1 MHELVFCCFRVQHV
15 CCYNMRCIYFF
26 RVVLEH
32 RAHVLLFKNIV
43 CCHKHTGLRG
53 NSVVPEI
60 FSLPPSRTSFT
71 DPTQSTSSPESPV
84 TQLTPHHL
92 VPRAKEERSQSTGQI
107 LRERSGGI
115 QQLPLNVIADLA
127 RLCPFSL
134 SDVQE
139 EEEEMNEGREEEEAD
154 FDGVMDAE
162 LTPVPHRRLSP
173 CTPSPQYSPLP
184 RRRLAM
190 VTDGD
195 EAATTLR
202 RGSSHSSLIGGL
214 PPSLLPTLPTSTSKL
229 SLGGLR
235 VDSSMSMTDSGWPIT
250 KSLFQVRR
258 FPNYYNNVEIVS
270 IVRLMAY

>member
-1 MHELVFCCFRVQHV
+1 
-15 CCYNMRCIYFF
+15 MRCIYFF
-26 RVVLEH
+26 RVLH
-32 RAHVLLFKNIV
+32 CFRPRAHVLWFTNKD
-43 CCHKHTGLRG
+43 CYHKHTGLRG

-60 FSLPPSRTSFT
+60 LSLPPSRNSFT

-84 TQLTPHHL
+84 TQLTPHHF

-127 RLCPFSL
+127 RLCPFAL

-139 EEEEMNEGREEEEAD
+139 EEEEMNEGREEDEEEEED

-173 CTPSPQYSPLP
+173 CTPSPQDSPLP

-195 EAATTLR
+195 EAAATTLR

-250 KSLFQVRR
+250 KSLFQVGSPIIIR
-258 FPNYYNNVEIVS
+258 VS
-270 IVRLMAY
+270 K